1 MLAQVPADAPR
12 TITID
17 DDIIWTDEYLADGL
31 HRTGNGE
38 RTTTKDLQYKW
49 TNPSEIRNRE
59 VVARTG
65 GGSDTT
71 TLSIAAGK
79 LGLEVND
86 LTTVTENLE
95 NFGDIITK
103 SYTRG
108 QPDEQIITPGW
119 EVDYDFRTT
128 GKLTETTTSVGSGL
142 QTGELKRRVE
152 RSTPLVGGGWSE
164 HTDTW
169 QRVPVWNTTDT
180 TIVEGTASG
189 GDKLEHRIGGKFGE
203 LVWLGTEGEHFY
215 DEQVQ
220 DSYVNG
226 LANELRVGNY
236 RTLPVAL
243 ESRAGRDDGIFAGK
257 LTPLAGAGL
266 VWSETERSGA
276 VFSEYDSDGN
286 LLAAEGL
293 FTHQIES
300 GGDAAAEDYE
310 QATRTFGDWNS
321 QREFERTSNDH
332 FRSFR
337 TRTWTPSVS
346 GEGTVDYQSTD
357 AAFEQKFWGSFGESD
372 TRSVQQGSNWRVPE
386 TTLTRSGQYGSGAAN
401 PLTRSKSAGDAFDSG
416 FYDGG
421 FASWGYEGQ
430 AIHTRFDS
438 AIGPGSPQS
447 PSTWDDSNRPDMG
460 SGPKPIDQVN
470 QTVGV
475 MVSVPA
481 DIEKRAGELYSYVG
495 YRTQGHYASW
505 YATAAYSFLNPTL
518 AFTTEAGA
526 AFWSGVFRTG
536 KDVSPEFYAVSNGIT
551 RVSGAALAFVTLPAS
566 AAASW
571 VYAGVVGLWGADQ
584 AITGGLEMATGQDR
598 HTVGGQALSHVVGET
613 AGNLVY
619 DFGIPTPAALRS
631 IAGALRNLLRNPS
644 KLVDESINFVDDLAG
659 TNAPNT
665 GLRGTVFSQ
674 NVRSYIDAIERH
686 TGFRL
691 HSSQRTRLADNLRT
705 NSYSRLSTEAGEAH
719 RRLFTQRVKNAQIAE
734 WERQTGQTWPRY
746 AEDVLNAKGKVIAK
760 KGQPYDAHHVIEN
773 IYGGPHEWWNLTP
786 ARFPDQHQG
795 GLHLDTIMDTL
806 FP

>member
-1 MLAQVPADAPR
+1 
-12 TITID
+12 
-17 DDIIWTDEYLADGL
+17 
-31 HRTGNGE
+31 
-38 RTTTKDLQYKW
+38 
-49 TNPSEIRNRE
+49 
-59 VVARTG
+59 
-65 GGSDTT
+65 
-71 TLSIAAGK
+71 
-79 LGLEVND
+79 
-86 LTTVTENLE
+86 
-95 NFGDIITK
+95 
-103 SYTRG
+103 
-108 QPDEQIITPGW
+108 
-119 EVDYDFRTT
+119 
-128 GKLTETTTSVGSGL
+128 
-142 QTGELKRRVE
+142 
-152 RSTPLVGGGWSE
+152 
-164 HTDTW
+164 
-169 QRVPVWNTTDT
+169 
-180 TIVEGTASG
+180 
-189 GDKLEHRIGGKFGE
+189 
-203 LVWLGTEGEHFY
+203 
-215 DEQVQ
+215 VQ

-243 ESRAGRDDGIFAGK
+243 ESRTGRDDGIFAGK

-266 VWSETERSGA
+266 VWSETERSGS
-276 VFSEYDSDGN
+276 VFTEYDSAGN

-401 PLTRSKSAGDAFDSG
+401 PLTRSSSGGHALDSG
-416 FYDGG
+416 FYDAG

-438 AIGPGSPQS
+438 AIAPGSPLS
-447 PSTWDDSNRPDMG
+447 PSAWDDSNRPDMG

-495 YRTQGHYASW
+495 YRTRGHYASW
-505 YATAAYSFLNPTL
+505 YATAAYSFFNPTL

-536 KDVSPEFYAVSNGIT
+536 KDVSPEFYAFSNGIT
-551 RVSGAALAFVTLPAS
+551 RVSGAVLALASLPVS
-566 AAASW
+566 ATASW

-598 HTVGGQALSHVVGET
+598 HTVGGQALSYVVGET

-631 IAGALRNLLRNPS
+631 IGGALKNLFRNPS

-659 TNAPNT
+659 TNAPVN
-665 GLRGTVFSQ
+665 GPSRYAQLRSQVQALKEFGVDSRAHRRAFFNGEQAVFKRYDSLGTVDGFVQLRDNKLTSLVFSM
-674 NVRSYIDAIERH
+674 RSKNAAGELLDIGYVPKPREIT
-686 TGFRL
+686 TGRDLLFG
-691 HSSQRTRLADNLRT
+691 H
-705 NSYSRLSTEAGEAH
+705 SRLSQMLGKQFGAQQVELGGMMIHNNKLLQTLTSRFE
-719 RRLFTQRVKNAQIAE
+719 QRQIYIGYYKE
-734 WERQTGQTWPRY
+734 MLDY
-746 AEDVLNAKGKVIAK
+746 FGK
-760 KGQPYDAHHVIEN
+760 D
-773 IYGGPHEWWNLTP
+773 
-786 ARFPDQHQG
+786 FPVR
-795 GLHLDTIMDTL
+795 
-806 FP
+806 